1 MQIFRDADADLSL
14 LTERTVAIVGYGNQA
29 HAHALNLRDSGVPGI
44 IIALREGSA
53 NETAA
58 RAAGFRVMDTA
69 SAAAEAD
76 VLMILAPDETHADL
90 YTSDIEPN
98 LRAKAALGFAHGLA
112 VHFGLIAP
120 RPDLDVFLV
129 APKGPG
135 RAVRSEYL
143 AGPGLPCLFA
153 VAQDATGQAR
163 DLALAYGKGIGC
175 GRSAMIETSFREECE
190 TDLFGEQAVLCGGV
204 SNLVQAG
211 FETLVDAGY
220 SPEMA
225 YFECVHEVKLIVDL
239 IHARGIAAMREAI
252 STTAEFGDY
261 VTGPRIVTDET
272 RAAMRAV
279 LADIQSGDFA
289 RALVADYRAG
299 QPLMRRRRAEAAA
312 DPIEAAGADV
322 RKLANLN

>member
-1 MQIFRDADADLSL
+1 MQIYRDADADLSL
-14 LTERTVAIVGYGNQA
+14 LTARTVAIVGYGNQA
-29 HAHALNLRDSGVPGI
+29 HAHALNLRDSGVGGI
-44 IIALREGSA
+44 IVALREGSA
-53 NETAA
+53 NATAA
-58 RAAGFRVMDTA
+58 REAGFRVMTTA
-69 SAAAEAD
+69 EAAAQAD
-76 VLMILAPDETHADL
+76 VLMVLAPDETHPDL
-90 YTSDIEPN
+90 YEHDIAPN
-98 LRAKAALGFAHGLA
+98 LRQGAALGFAHGLA
-112 VHFGLIAP
+112 VHFGLITP
-120 RPDLDVFLV
+120 RPDLDVFLI

-143 AGPGLPCLFA
+143 AGPGLPCLVA
-153 VAQDATGQAR
+153 VAQNATGHAR
-163 DLALAYGKGIGC
+163 DIALAYGKGIGC
-175 GRSAMIETSFREECE
+175 GRSAMIETTFREECE

-211 FETLVDAGY
+211 FETLVEAGY
-220 SPEMA
+220 TPEMA

-252 STTAEFGDY
+252 STTAEYGDY

-312 DPIEAAGADV
+312 DPIEAAGVTV
-322 RKLANLN
+322 RKLANLS